1 MSTGISTGKC
11 SDFYYLNDDTESK
24 CSCFLCH
31 EESKKKKK
39 GLQNDKTIV
48 ASLLNDVALC
58 NNVVRFEKICIFS
71 KANIK

>member
-11 SDFYYLNDDTESK
+11 SDFYYLNDDTESVLV
-24 CSCFLCH
+24 SCATRRA
-31 EESKKKKK
+31 KKKKK